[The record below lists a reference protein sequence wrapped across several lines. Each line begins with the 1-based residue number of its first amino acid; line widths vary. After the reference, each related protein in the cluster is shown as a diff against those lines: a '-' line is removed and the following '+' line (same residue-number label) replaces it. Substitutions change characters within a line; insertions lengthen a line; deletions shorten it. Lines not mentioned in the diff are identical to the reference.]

1 MICYPTL
8 HILSY
13 TIASFFSLI
22 LISPIPYSLSSSHL
36 LLLFRGISLDRMGE
50 LEKAVLDFSKVRPLP
65 SFLGFLPWFPSLASF
80 VGFLPFCFLG
90 FLPSF
95 LPSLSFDSFLHV
107 LLPSHPPS
115 LTSFLPSLTFFHGF
129 PSRLLELLSSWLSSI
144 SPSFL
149 PFHSFIHSSLLQ
161 TPFFLPSL
169 TCSLLFLAPSL
180 LPSLCCFLL
189 FLTS

>member
-22 LISPIPYSLSSSHL
+22 LISPIPYSFSSFHL
-36 LLLFRGISLDRMGE
+36 LLLLRGISLDRMGE

-80 VGFLPFCFLG
+80 LGFLPFFFLG

-95 LPSLSFDSFLHV
+95 LPCFSFDSFLHV

-115 LTSFLPSLTFFHGF
+115 LTSFLPSLTFFFHYFLLNFLRPSLPLFFSFLLLESYLHGSIEVIILTTIF
-129 PSRLLELLSSWLSSI
+129 FTYVLILKTFGKVEEPKSRLKNI
-144 SPSFL
+144 
-149 PFHSFIHSSLLQ
+149 
-161 TPFFLPSL
+161 
-169 TCSLLFLAPSL
+169 
-180 LPSLCCFLL
+180 
-189 FLTS
+189 